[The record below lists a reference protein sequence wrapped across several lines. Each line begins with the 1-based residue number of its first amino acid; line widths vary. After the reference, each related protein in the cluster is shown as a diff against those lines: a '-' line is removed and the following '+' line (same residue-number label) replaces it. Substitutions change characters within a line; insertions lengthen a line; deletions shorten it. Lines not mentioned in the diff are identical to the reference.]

1 MQFQKLRYRV
11 QKRLRHPSGGW
22 RVNSSNMKKGL
33 STGAMARRPIARQPG
48 TSIAF
53 YRKGS
58 AVVAEI
64 TIYLLGLFLAHE
76 WLENLLAIFC
86 FLGEIAHF
94 LKFSSTAHS
103 AEPNNLR
110 LLLPFRGDVL
120 SVVFQKAARWIFWDF
135 RHLNG
140 LLTIRKQREN
150 RPQKSSPVHGAADHL
165 NRGRRDTCKSRYNF
179 GKQLQIQQF
188 VLFLLRWKDRAEP
201 LSPPLLETAF
211 L

>member
-1 MQFQKLRYRV
+1 
-11 QKRLRHPSGGW
+11 
-22 RVNSSNMKKGL
+22 
-33 STGAMARRPIARQPG
+33 MARRPIARQLG

-76 WLENLLAIFC
+76 WLENLLAIFR

-103 AEPNNLR
+103 AEPNHLR

-120 SVVFQKAARWIFWDF
+120 SVVFQKATRWIFWDF

-150 RPQKSSPVHGAADHL
+150 RPQKSSPDHGAADHL
-165 NRGRRDTCKSRYNF
+165 NREDGICVRVVIISGNACKFNNFLLFSAISEPGKSRSCKLGSTVSALYTCQNSHIF
-179 GKQLQIQQF
+179 QLVYSMLITPQ
-188 VLFLLRWKDRAEP
+188 VLCVKGVENKWH
-201 LSPPLLETAF
+201 
-211 L
+211 